1 MSKKGKASKVKIRRL
16 NAVFTGII
24 SGFIFLVALYF
35 GYTGEISAVEIV
47 GIFFCMVLFISL
59 FLSISDDSEV
69 RECFQKS

>member
-16 NAVFTGII
+16 SAVFTGII

-35 GYTGEISAVEIV
+35 GYTGEIPAVEIV
-47 GIFFCMVLFISL
+47 GIFCMVLFISL
-59 FLSISDDSEV
+59 FLSISDDSQV